1 MIDEKGNVITR
12 EEILKRYYS
21 FIKENTAQM
30 AIVIPIIAAI
40 YAAVSNYYF
49 YIVNLGY
56 YKYFGIDSRLM
67 LPYNKINLY
76 QNIGQLALFALYWG
90 YTIFAVRMFLLKR
103 NFWWKFIALIVI
115 PLLINGTLSYDGS
128 INLALIIASSILL
141 PFQWIMIFSLGY
153 CMVTSFH
160 KETLSKPK
168 EMKRKQK
175 KVKRWGDKE
184 YRLLGVILILIS
196 CIIMFWQGYNTSY
209 AIASEKSR
217 FGIVKIDEEEYAVI
231 DANENKL
238 ILQKCEIENENLVID
253 ADTYLCVTN
262 NVMINFNNFT
272 NVELTR
278 D

>member
-1 MIDEKGNVITR
+1 MITR
-12 EEILKRYYS
+12 KEILKRYYS
-21 FIKENTAQM
+21 FIKENTAQI

-103 NFWWKFIALIVI
+103 NFLWKFIALIVI

-168 EMKRKQK
+168 EKKRKQK

-253 ADTYLCVTN
+253 VDTYLCVTN